1 MDMDTL
7 FLGKH
12 SQWHQILVF
21 KLLDAHLSFV
31 LLHSDCTVT
40 IILVGLLIYY
50 KQSPELK
57 ECFVVSNIVT
67 ILKLTGFKII

>member
-12 SQWHQILVF
+12 SKWHQILVF

-31 LLHSDCTVT
+31 LLHSGCTVT

-50 KQSPELK
+50 KQSSKLK

-67 ILKLTGFKII
+67 IC